1 MALFTGA
8 ANSSNKFLGNL
19 SSDPGSG
26 NVEGDLYYNTSTDVY
41 RFYDGSAWTN
51 VSQGA
56 LGSQDNPANS
66 AKEIK
71 DNVAGASSGLFYITV
86 SGQGAVQVYCDMS
99 KNGGGWTMVYAT
111 HHANSHN
118 HYWPSSNT
126 YVACNFDPRASGT
139 ANTEGN
145 LPNKYSDYGPT
156 SGSNASKFMIETYDY
171 GSGNADYIWEFTF
184 TSSVGSTWDSG
195 NDSKQDNFI
204 PASLSNSQVEER
216 CTNSTGTRP
225 TTDSNDGNHWTD
237 KASPGSAGNWD
248 IGWPKTGHGDSGKK
262 DANCGRHGGAGPGVH
277 RSSKTILWVR

>member
-1 MALFTGA
+1 MALYTGA
-8 ANSSNKFLGNL
+8 ASSTNKFLGNL
-19 SSDPGSG
+19 SSDPTGA
-26 NVEGDLYYNTSTDVY
+26 EGDLYYNTSTDLY
-41 RFYDGSAWTN
+41 RFYDGSAWKN
-51 VSQGA
+51 VSEPAKGTQA
-56 LGSQDNPANS
+56 NPGNS
-66 AKEIK
+66 AKEIY
-71 DNVAGASSGLFYITV
+71 DAGSTSSGLYYLTV
-86 SGQGAVQVYCDMS
+86 SGQGAVQVYCDQS

>member
-26 NVEGDLYYNTSTDVY
+26 NVEGDLYYNTTTDVY

-71 DNVAGASSGLFYITV
+71 DNVAGAASGLFYITV

-126 YVACNFDPRASGT
+126 YVACNFDPRDSST

-204 PASLSNSQVEER
+204 PASLSNSQIEER
-216 CTNSTGTRP
+216 CTSSTGVRP
-225 TTDSNDGNHWTD
+225 TTDSNDSAHWTD

-248 IGWPKTGHGDSGKK
+248 IGWPKTGQGSSNKK

>member
-1 MALFTGA
+1 MALYTGA
-8 ANSSNKFLGNL
+8 QNSSNKFIGNL
-19 SSDPGSG
+19 SSDPSSG

-71 DNVAGASSGLFYITV
+71 DNVAGATSGLFYITV
-86 SGQGAVQVYCDMS
+86 TGQGAVQVYCDMS

-145 LPNKYSDYGPT
+145 LPNKYSDYGPS

-204 PASLSNSQVEER
+204 PASLSNSQIEER
-216 CTNSTGTRP
+216 CTSSTGVRP

-248 IGWPKTGHGDSGKK
+248 IGWPKTGQGDSNKK
-262 DANCGRHGGAGPGVH
+262 DANCGRHGGAGPGLH

>member
-1 MALFTGA
+1 
-8 ANSSNKFLGNL
+8 
-19 SSDPGSG
+19 
-26 NVEGDLYYNTSTDVY
+26 
-41 RFYDGSAWTN
+41 
-51 VSQGA
+51 
-56 LGSQDNPANS
+56 
-66 AKEIK
+66 
-71 DNVAGASSGLFYITV
+71 
-86 SGQGAVQVYCDMS
+86 MS

-171 GSGNADYIWEFTF
+171 GAGNADYIWEFTF

-195 NDSKQDNFI
+195 SDSKQNNFI
-204 PASLSNSQVEER
+204 PASLSNSQIEER
-216 CTNSTGTRP
+216 CTSSTGVRP

-248 IGWPKTGHGDSGKK
+248 IGWPKTGQGDSNKK
-262 DANCGRHGGAGPGVH
+262 DANCGRHGGAGPGLH

>member
-1 MALFTGA
+1 MALYTGA
-8 ANSSNKFLGNL
+8 QNSSNKFLGNL
-19 SSDPGSG
+19 SSDPSSG
-26 NVEGDLYYNTSTDVY
+26 NAEGDLYYNTSNDVY
-41 RFYDGSAWTN
+41 RFYDGSSWIT
-51 VSQGA
+51 VSGGP
-56 LGSQDNPANS
+56 LGSLGNPANS
-66 AKEIK
+66 ALEIK
-71 DNVAGASSGLFYITV
+71 TDQPNASNGLYYITV
-86 SGQGAVQVYCDMS
+86 SGQGAVQVYCDMT

-126 YVACNFDPRASGT
+126 YVACNFDPRDSST

-195 NDSKQDNFI
+195 NDSKQNNFI
-204 PASLSNSQVEER
+204 PASLSNSQIEDR
-216 CTNSTGTRP
+216 CGSNSGVRP
-225 TTDSNDGNHWTD
+225 TTDSNDAAHWTD
-237 KASPGSAGNWD
+237 KASPGSSGNWD
-248 IGWPKTGHGDSGKK
+248 IGWPKTGQNDSNKK
-262 DANCGRHGGAGPGVH
+262 DANCGRHGGAGPGLH

>member
-8 ANSSNKFLGNL
+8 ANSTNKFLGNL

-26 NVEGDLYYNTSTDVY
+26 NVEGDLYYNTTTDVY

-71 DNVAGASSGLFYITV
+71 DNVAGATSGLFYITV
-86 SGQGAVQVYCDMS
+86 TGQGAVQVYCDMS

-171 GSGNADYIWEFTF
+171 GAGNADYIWEFTF

-195 NDSKQDNFI
+195 SDSKQNNFI
-204 PASLSNSQVEER
+204 PASLSNSQIEER
-216 CTNSTGTRP
+216 CTSSTGVRP

-248 IGWPKTGHGDSGKK
+248 IGWPKTGQGDSNKK
-262 DANCGRHGGAGPGVH
+262 DANCGRHGGAGPGLH

>member
-1 MALFTGA
+1 MALYTGA
-8 ANSSNKFLGNL
+8 QNSSNKFLGNL
-19 SSDPGSG
+19 SSDPSSG
-26 NVEGDLYYNTSTDVY
+26 NAEGDLYYNTSNDVY
-41 RFYDGSAWTN
+41 RFYDGSSWIT
-51 VSQGA
+51 VSGGP
-56 LGSQDNPANS
+56 LGSLGNPANS
-66 AKEIK
+66 ALEIK
-71 DNVAGASSGLFYITV
+71 TDQPNASNGLYYITV
-86 SGQGAVQVYCDMS
+86 SGQGAVQVYCDMT

-126 YVACNFDPRASGT
+126 YVACNFDPRDSST

-195 NDSKQDNFI
+195 NDSKQNNFI
-204 PASLSNSQVEER
+204 PASLSNSQIEDR
-216 CTNSTGTRP
+216 CGSNSGVRP
-225 TTDSNDGNHWTD
+225 TTDSNDAAHWTD
-237 KASPGSAGNWD
+237 KASPGSSGNWD
-248 IGWPKTGHGDSGKK
+248 IGWPVTGHTDSNEK
-262 DANCGRHGGAGPGVH
+262 DANCGRHGGSGPGLH

>member
-8 ANSSNKFLGNL
+8 ANSTNKFLGNL

-26 NVEGDLYYNTSTDVY
+26 NVEGDLYYNTTTDVY

-71 DNVAGASSGLFYITV
+71 DNVAGATSGLFYITV
-86 SGQGAVQVYCDMS
+86 TGQGAVQVYCDMS

-126 YVACNFDPRASGT
+126 YVACNFDPRDSST

-145 LPNKYSDYGPT
+145 LPNKYSDYGPS

-204 PASLSNSQVEER
+204 PASLSNSQIEER

-237 KASPGSAGNWD
+237 KASPGAAGNWD
-248 IGWPKTGHGDSGKK
+248 IGWPKTGQGDSNKK
-262 DANCGRHGGAGPGVH
+262 DANCGRHGGAGPGLH